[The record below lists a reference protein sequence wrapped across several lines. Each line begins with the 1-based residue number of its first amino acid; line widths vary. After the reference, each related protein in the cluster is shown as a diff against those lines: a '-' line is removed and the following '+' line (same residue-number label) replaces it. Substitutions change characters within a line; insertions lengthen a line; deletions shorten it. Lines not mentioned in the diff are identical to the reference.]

1 MYLPNVGDTCNYK
14 KITIKMHYTKP
25 LPQDHYERLGRKTH
39 NNYKGDCSEVWA
51 ANDDG
56 SFTCVWCRPYHL
68 PSTMV
73 MRYFN
78 KYKGYKKSPGYTFS
92 YKLVMPNVTL
102 KFRGKGRPDASRAK
116 HPDESYT
123 SGPMGLQQPNF
134 IHIIT
139 VAILLINMG
148 EPGMSPG
155 KYYIHI
161 REKRQTFKIQ

>member
-78 KYKGYKKSPGYTFS
+78 KYKGHKKSPGYTFS
-92 YKLVMPNVTL
+92 YKLVMPKVTL
-102 KFRGKGRPDASRAK
+102 KFRGKGRGRFPSKAPGRVLYVRANGLATTQLYPYY
-116 HPDESYT
+116 HRSYLT
-123 SGPMGLQQPNF
+123 
-134 IHIIT
+134 
-139 VAILLINMG
+139 
-148 EPGMSPG
+148 
-155 KYYIHI
+155 Y
-161 REKRQTFKIQ
+161 

>member
-1 MYLPNVGDTCNYK
+1 MQLQENHHQDALHEAATRTITNGSDATTTTTVTKTVTKYGQRTMMDHSLACIAGLTTCHQIWWCDTSSC
-14 KITIKMHYTKP
+14 TKATRRAPATQFPTNWSCPTWP
-25 LPQDHYERLGRKTH
+25 L
-39 NNYKGDCSEVWA
+39 
-51 ANDDG
+51 
-56 SFTCVWCRPYHL
+56 SFLEKDV
-68 PSTMV
+68 
-73 MRYFN
+73 
-78 KYKGYKKSPGYTFS
+78 
-92 YKLVMPNVTL
+92 
-102 KFRGKGRPDASRAK
+102 DASRAK

-161 REKRQTFKIQ
+161 REKRQTFKI